1 MNLDKITL
9 FEFDPKSINWKFK
22 ATQSKRRMKLY
33 IKMKSAET
41 AQWDALKDAAKP
53 PEMSDNEFARILFYK
68 GLNGFMEELTEKVN
82 SLTEDEKAQI
92 MSQAEAEGTEPEPE
106 PTREELAALGK
117 LDSIESATTAV
128 ASAEKDE

>member
-22 ATQSKRRMKLY
+22 ATRSKRRMKLY

-92 MSQAEAEGTEPEPE
+92 MSQAEGTEPEPE

>member
-33 IKMKSAET
+33 IKMKKAET

-92 MSQAEAEGTEPEPE
+92 MNQAEAEGTEPEPE

-128 ASAEKDE
+128 TSAEEDE

>member
-33 IKMKSAET
+33 IKMKKAET

-92 MSQAEAEGTEPEPE
+92 MNQAEAEGTEPEPE

>member
-92 MSQAEAEGTEPEPE
+92 MNQAEAEGTEPEPE

>member
-1 MNLDKITL
+1 
-9 FEFDPKSINWKFK
+9 
-22 ATQSKRRMKLY
+22 
-33 IKMKSAET
+33 
-41 AQWDALKDAAKP
+41 
-53 PEMSDNEFARILFYK
+53 
-68 GLNGFMEELTEKVN
+68 
-82 SLTEDEKAQI
+82 

>member
-33 IKMKSAET
+33 IKMKKAET